1 MIRVLLHRWPGLA
14 GLLLVTLLAVSGA
27 ALSVFPA
34 IERLASPQA
43 AGGLSVG
50 DLAARVQAE
59 YPGVEQ
65 IRGAPSGRITA
76 WWFQDGT
83 PGAAVIDPATGQ
95 GVAPADASPAERW
108 LVNLHRQLFA
118 GDTGRLV
125 MATGAGVMLLLCAS
139 GVALMARRM
148 GGWRRWFGRTRGRL
162 AARLH
167 VEMARIA
174 VAGLALSALTALW
187 MTASTFGLLP
197 DQARAP
203 LFPATT
209 SGQTGIAPNHIAAL
223 ADLPVA
229 ALRDLSFPDP
239 TDPTDAFTLKTDRG
253 AGYLDQGTGEV
264 LAWTDAPALSRVTD
278 TFTML
283 HTGRGAAVLGLVLG
297 LMALAVPALAV
308 SGFALWLAGWRA
320 RPRIRGNAS
329 ASRAETVILVGSEAG
344 STWGFAATLHRALS
358 EAGQSVHVAPM
369 TAFDPARYR
378 AAKRLLILAA
388 TYGDGMAPASAKGF
402 IERLE
407 HAPALSGVPV
417 AVLGFGDHSFPAFC
431 AFADEVTQL
440 LTAKGWTELLPPDA
454 VDRQSPRDFARW
466 GRALGR
472 TLGLE
477 LELVHQ
483 PVQPATEA
491 LTLVSRRDYGAQ
503 VQAPTAI
510 LRFALPRAG
519 FWQRLTRRGFAQ
531 FQAGDL
537 LAVLPEGTPGVA
549 PMPRLYSLASG
560 SRDGFVEIVVRK
572 QPGGLCSGQ
581 LVALE
586 PGSIIRAFIR
596 PNPGFHSGHGRAPLI
611 LIGAGT
617 GIGPLAGMIR
627 ANRRARPV
635 HLFFGLRARDSDFL
649 FAEELAGWQREGR
662 LARLTTATSRG
673 PRPYYVQDALRHE
686 APEVLAMIRS
696 GARIMVCGG
705 RAMAEGV
712 TAALTDVLAPAGLTP
727 AVLKAEGRYV
737 EDVF

>member
-1 MIRVLLHRWPGLA
+1 MIRLLHRWPGLA
-14 GLLLVTLLAVSGA
+14 GLLLVALLAVSGA
-27 ALSVFPA
+27 ALSVFPV
-34 IERLASPQA
+34 IEQFA
-43 AGGLSVG
+43 APRAAAGLSVG

-65 IRGAPSGRITA
+65 IRRAPSGRITA
-76 WWFQDGT
+76 WWFEDGT

-95 GVAPADASPAERW
+95 GVASADANPVERW

-125 MATGAGVMLLLCAS
+125 MAAGAGVMLLLCAS
-139 GVALMARRM
+139 GAALIARRM
-148 GGWRRWFGRTRGRL
+148 GGWRRWFGPARGGP

-167 VEMARIA
+167 VELARIA

-239 TDPTDAFTLKTDRG
+239 TDPADAFTLKTDRG

-283 HTGRGAAVLGLVLG
+283 HTGRGAAVIGLVLG
-297 LMALAVPALAV
+297 LMALSVPALAV

-320 RPRIRGNAS
+320 RPRIRRNAS
-329 ASRAETVILVGSEAG
+329 AGRAETVIFVGSEAG

-369 TAFDPARYR
+369 TAFDPACYR

-431 AFADEVTQL
+431 AFADEVAQL

-454 VDRQSPRDFARW
+454 VDRQSPQDFARW

-483 PVQPATEA
+483 PVQPATET
-491 LTLVSRRDYGAQ
+491 LTLVSRRDYGAE
-503 VQAPTAI
+503 VQAPNAI

-519 FWQRLTRRGFAQ
+519 LWQRLMRRGFAR

-537 LAVLPEGTPGVA
+537 LAVLPESAPGVA

-586 PGSIIRAFIR
+586 PGSTIRAFIR
-596 PNPGFHSGHGRAPLI
+596 PNPGFHAGHGRAPLI

-627 ANRRARPV
+627 ANRRARSV

-649 FAEELAGWQREGR
+649 FAEELAGWQRDGR
-662 LARLTTATSRG
+662 LSRLTIATSRG

-686 APEVLAMIRS
+686 AAEVLSMVRS

-712 TAALTDVLAPAGLTP
+712 TAALTDILAPAGLTP